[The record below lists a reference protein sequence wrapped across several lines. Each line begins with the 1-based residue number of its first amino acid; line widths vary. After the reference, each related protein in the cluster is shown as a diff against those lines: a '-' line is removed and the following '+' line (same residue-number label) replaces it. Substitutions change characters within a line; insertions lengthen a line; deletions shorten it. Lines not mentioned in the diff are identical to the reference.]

1 MKDYEFNVRVRYA
14 ETDQMGVVYHGNYAQ
29 YFEMGRVEWLRNLG
43 ISYKWMEENGVML
56 PVVSLQMDYK
66 KPARYDDLLRVK
78 TILKSQT
85 SVKIEFDYEIYNEQN
100 DLLTTGYSMLVFV
113 DMKTGRPIVPP
124 SYVTE
129 KISGIENCPNNKIEI
144 YNRWGI
150 KVYETNSYNTTG
162 NIFEGY
168 SQARTTMNSNETLP
182 AGTYFYFIEVLNSN
196 TGETNKL
203 SGYILIN

>member
-1 MKDYEFNVRVRYA
+1 MKDYEFSVRVRYA

-56 PVVSLQMDYK
+56 PVVSLQMNYK

-129 KISGIENCPNNKIEI
+129 KISQL
-144 YNRWGI
+144 
-150 KVYETNSYNTTG
+150 V
-162 NIFEGY
+162 
-168 SQARTTMNSNETLP
+168 
-182 AGTYFYFIEVLNSN
+182 
-196 TGETNKL
+196 
-203 SGYILIN
+203 